1 MKRITLI
8 APVVAI
14 AAALALAGCGGDSN
28 DSSGGGGAYG
38 GSPAPATTTASA
50 KAPASSGG
58 AAEVATASGAVG
70 PMLVD
75 GQGRTLY
82 LWEADT
88 SDKSTCADACAEA
101 WPPATT
107 KAAVTAG
114 GSVDAKLLGT
124 SERADGTTQVTYAG
138 HPLYTFAGDTA
149 AGQLNGQG
157 SDGFGAEW
165 WAVSPGGAA
174 ITKGAS

>member
-8 APVVAI
+8 APLVPI
-14 AAALALAGCGGDSN
+14 AAALAIAGCGGG

-38 GSPAPATTTASA
+38 GSPAPTTTATPA
-50 KAPASSGG
+50 KAPAASAGGG
-58 AAEVATASGAVG
+58 AKVATASGAVG
-70 PMLVD
+70 AMLVD

-88 SDKSTCADACAEA
+88 TDESTCSGACAQA
-101 WPPATT
+101 WPPVTT
-107 KAAVTAG
+107 KAAATAG
-114 GSVDAKLLGT
+114 GAVDAKLLGT
-124 SERADGTTQVTYAG
+124 SKRSDGTAQVTYAG

-157 SDGFGAEW
+157 SDAFGAEW

-174 ITKGAS
+174 ITKSAS